1 MTHSIE
7 KAKSTASQAGTQ
19 ALQIQ
24 SIATLEVPD
33 RPVLAPRV
41 QLVGEL
47 KESGF
52 KDRQWLIQRDGQFIQ
67 LAELLY
73 RVAEQAD
80 GEHTLEEIAASVT
93 EATEWLVSPDNVRQI
108 VQTKLIPMRLIATVD
123 GSVVPRVVGGNED
136 RQRSPLAVNMRMKM
150 ISPRIIDPECSSS
163 STCHLFSFPSW

>member
-1 MTHSIE
+1 M
-7 KAKSTASQAGTQ
+7 
-19 ALQIQ
+19 Q

-33 RPVLAPRV
+33 RPILAPKV

-93 EATEWLVSPDNVRQI
+93 ESTEWLVSPDNVRQI
-108 VQTKLIPMRLIATVD
+108 GQTKIIPIPLGA
-123 GSVVPRVVGGNED
+123 SVHGAVAPLVGGANEAL
-136 RQRSPLAVNMRMKM
+136 QRSPFAVKMRMDM
-150 ISPRIIDPECSSS
+150 V
-163 STCHLFSFPSW
+163 